1 MRIGYY
7 AHHHGS
13 GHCRQADK
21 LAALLPEPVRAQFTV
36 FTSVSAADYSFS
48 NISEAQVVRLAPED
62 ERADDVLKGRAG
74 QYWQP
79 ESLHYSPVGN
89 RDIQARS
96 YQLIQALDARQ
107 IDLMIIDVSV
117 EIAMLCRTIS
127 MPYLYV
133 RLTGVRDDTPH
144 VEAFAGALAMLAPYP
159 RALEAI
165 DTPAWMPQK
174 SLYLDFIGTA
184 PSTELTRSEFL
195 TLLNELTD
203 DATPYREG
211 APIIT
216 VIKGYGGHQAI
227 DARLPTLRELLPD
240 AFIISLGPISDNM
253 RHLVDIATQVKD
265 VRPFIIHSDALF
277 MACGLNS
284 IAQVYYEQ
292 TPLIVQPDA
301 RPHDEQVATANA
313 LIAQGRALS
322 WDDFCKTMQN
332 DNGQL
337 PTPTAITQTAPDSDT
352 SAAALMHSF
361 GNYTDAKT
369 WFNEWLLP
377 KLELRPER

>member
-62 ERADDVLKGRAG
+62 ERADNVLKGRAG
-74 QYWQP
+74 HYWQP

-89 RDIQARS
+89 LDIQARS
-96 YQLIQALDARQ
+96 YQLIQALHARQ
-107 IDLMIIDVSV
+107 IDLMIVDVSA

-144 VEAFAGALAMLAPYP
+144 IEAFAGALAMLAPYP

-165 DTPAWMPQK
+165 DTPAWMPKK

-195 TLLNELTD
+195 TLLNELKD
-203 DATPYREG
+203 GATPYREG

-227 DARLPTLRELLPD
+227 DARLPKLRELLPD

-265 VRPFIIHSDALF
+265 VRPFIVHSDTIL

-292 TPLIVQPDA
+292 TPIIVQPDA

-322 WDDFCKTMQN
+322 WDDFCETVQN
-332 DNGQL
+332 NNGQL
-337 PTPTAITQTAPDSDT
+337 PTPTAITQTAPNSDI

-361 GNYTDAKT
+361 GDYDDPKA
-369 WFNEWLLP
+369 WFYEWLLP
-377 KLELRPER
+377 KLELRPE

>member
-48 NISEAQVVRLAPED
+48 NICEAQVIRLAPED
-62 ERADDVLKGRAG
+62 ERAGDVLKGRAG

-79 ESLHYSPVGN
+79 EGLHYSPVGN

-96 YQLIQALDARQ
+96 YQLIQALHARQ
-107 IDLMIIDVSV
+107 IDLMIVDVSV

-133 RLTGVRDDTPH
+133 RLTGVRDDMPH
-144 VEAFAGALAMLAPYP
+144 VEAFKGALAMLAPYP

-184 PSTELTRSEFL
+184 PSTELNRSEFL
-195 TLLNELTD
+195 TLLNNLAD
-203 DATPYREG
+203 DTKPYREST
-211 APIIT
+211 PIIT

-227 DARLPTLRELLPD
+227 DARLPQLRELLPD
-240 AFIISLGPISDNM
+240 AFIISLGPIDDDM

-265 VRPFIIHSDALF
+265 VRPFIVHSDALL

-301 RPHDEQVATANA
+301 RPYDEQVATANA

-322 WDDFCKTMQN
+322 WEDFCKTVQN
-332 DNGQL
+332 NNGQL

-352 SAAALMHSF
+352 LAAVLMHSF
-361 GNYTDAKT
+361 GDYSDIRS
-369 WFNEWLLP
+369 WFHEWLLP

>member
-21 LAALLPEPVRAQFTV
+21 LAALLPKPARAQFTV
-36 FTSVSAADYSFS
+36 FTSVSAADYTFNS
-48 NISEAQVVRLAPED
+48 IDEAQVIRLAPED

-74 QYWQP
+74 PYWQP

-96 YQLIQALDARQ
+96 YQLIQALHARQ

-144 VEAFAGALAMLAPYP
+144 VGAFAGALAMLAPYP
-159 RALEAI
+159 RALEAA
-165 DTPAWMPQK
+165 DTPAWMPKK

-184 PSTELTRSEFL
+184 PSTDLTRPEFL
-195 TLLNELTD
+195 SLINDLTD
-203 DATPYREG
+203 DVQPYRED

-227 DARLPTLRELLPD
+227 DARLPKLRALLPD
-240 AFIISLGPISDNM
+240 AFIVSLGPIDDNL

-265 VRPFIIHSDALF
+265 VRPFIVHSDALL

-292 TPLIVQPDA
+292 TSLIVQPDA

-322 WDDFCKTMQN
+322 WDNFCKKVQDN
-332 DNGQL
+332 NGQL
-337 PTPTAITQTAPDSDT
+337 PLPNPAPQIAPDSDT
-352 SAAALMHSF
+352 LAAMLMHSF
-361 GNYTDAKT
+361 GDYSNTKA

-377 KLELRPER
+377 KLALHPER

>member
-48 NISEAQVVRLAPED
+48 NISEAQVIRLAPED
-62 ERADDVLKGRAG
+62 ERADDVIKGRAG
-74 QYWQP
+74 HYWQP
-79 ESLHYSPVGN
+79 ESLHYSPVGS

-96 YQLIQALDARQ
+96 YQLIKALHARQ

-144 VEAFAGALAMLAPYP
+144 VEAFKGALAMLAPYP

-165 DTPAWMPQK
+165 DTPAWIPKK

-184 PSTELTRSEFL
+184 PSAELTRSEFL
-195 TLLNELTD
+195 TLLNDLAD

-292 TPLIVQPDA
+292 TPIIVQPDA

-322 WDDFCKTMQN
+322 WDDFCETVQN
-332 DNGQL
+332 NNGQL

-361 GNYTDAKT
+361 GDYGDTKA
-369 WFNEWLLP
+369 WFHEWLLP